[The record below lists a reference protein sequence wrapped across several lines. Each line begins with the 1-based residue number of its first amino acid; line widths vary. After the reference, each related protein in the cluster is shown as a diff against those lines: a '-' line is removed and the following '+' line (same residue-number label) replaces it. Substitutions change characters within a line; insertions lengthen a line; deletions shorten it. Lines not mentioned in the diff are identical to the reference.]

1 MSEPK
6 RILIL
11 SADAG
16 FGHRSAALAI
26 AAALEETRGAAAVVE
41 VVNPLDDPR
50 APAVLRSGQAT
61 YDEIVRELPELQ
73 RIGYDAVGRLSALG
87 ALEQAATV
95 LLFRVVADLLKRHQ
109 PDVVV
114 NTYPIY
120 QAPLEAAFT
129 IRRHECPVVTV
140 ITDLGTVTR
149 AWFHE
154 VADLCVVPNERV
166 RGMALEAKLAPAAVE
181 VIAIPVH
188 PRLARETR
196 PPAVLRAEL
205 GWQTEPLTVLGVG
218 SRRVTKLAEAVDVLN
233 HAGFPLQLA
242 LVAGGDD
249 DLYQRLQKTDW
260 HVPAHVY
267 NFVDNL
273 PALIKAADLV
283 VTKAGGLITTESLA
297 CGRPMLI
304 IEYIP
309 GQEVGNVEY
318 VVENGAGAFAEPP
331 LSLLRTLCHWLA
343 DDGRPLRQAAEQ
355 ARRLGNPRAAY
366 QIAER
371 VWTLALQGPSRF
383 GRLER
388 LARLLPGTSAL
399 LDRFNIKWR
408 E

>member
-1 MSEPK
+1 MSTPK

-26 AAALEETRGAAAVVE
+26 AAALSETHAAEARVE
-41 VVNPLDDPR
+41 IVNPLDDPR
-50 APAVLRSGQAT
+50 APAVLRNSQAT
-61 YDEIVRELPELQ
+61 YDEIVRELPEVQ
-73 RIGYDAVGRLSALG
+73 RVGYEAVDKLSALG
-87 ALEQAATV
+87 ALERAVTV
-95 LLFRVVADLLKRHQ
+95 LLFRVVYDLLKQHQ

-129 IRRHECPVVTV
+129 ILKRECPVVTV
-140 ITDLGTVTR
+140 VTDLATVSR

-154 VADLCVVPNERV
+154 VADLCVVPTERV
-166 RGMALEAKLAPAAVE
+166 RAMALEAKLAPSAVE
-181 VIAIPVH
+181 LIGIPVH
-188 PRLARETR
+188 PRVAQPAQ

-205 GWQTEPLTVLGVG
+205 GWQPEPITVLGVG

-249 DLYQRLQKTDW
+249 ELYTRLSKTDW

-267 NFVDNL
+267 NFVGDL
-273 PALIKAADLV
+273 PKLMKAADFVL
-283 VTKAGGLITTESLA
+283 TKAGGLITTESLA
-297 CGRPMLI
+297 CGLPMLI

-318 VVENGAGAFAEPP
+318 VVEHGAGAFAEPP
-331 LSLLRTLCHWLA
+331 LSLLRTVCHWLA
-343 DDGRPLRQAAEQ
+343 DDARLLRQAAQQ
-355 ARRLGNPRAAY
+355 ARRLGRPRAAY
-366 QIAER
+366 EIAER
-371 VWTLALQGPSRF
+371 VWALALQGPVRL

-388 LARLLPGTSAL
+388 LARLLPGTAAL
-399 LDRFNIKWR
+399 LDRFGVRWR
-408 E
+408 D

>member
-50 APAVLRSGQAT
+50 APTVLRSGQAT

-73 RIGYDAVGRLSALG
+73 RIGYDAVGRLSAIG

-260 HVPAHVY
+260 HVPAHIY

-273 PALIKAADLV
+273 PALLKAADLV
-283 VTKAGGLITTESLA
+283 LTKAGGLITTESLA

-343 DDGRPLRQAAEQ
+343 DDGRLLRQAAEQ

-371 VWTLALQGPSRF
+371 VWALALQGPSRF